1 MADGDH
7 QRASATAGFAYGV
20 TGADV
25 HKRPDGSP
33 VYLLTTG
40 TGRRRAD
47 PDWLLE
53 LPSRMLNAA
62 FGVVDFVG
70 RGTELAALRQWR
82 DRPARLAACLMY
94 APGGQ
99 GKTRLAARFA
109 EEAAAEGWQVVQA
122 SSGTGS
128 VLPSASAHDL
138 SFAGAAGILLIVD
151 YADRWPLS
159 ELSML
164 LANSLLHRDGVRARV
179 LLLARTD
186 DLWPALNAQVGE
198 HGTQCARLR
207 LAPVPTEHGRRQTMA
222 ETARRCFAEVYGVED
237 ADVALPR
244 LDGDDGELGL
254 ALTLHMAALVAVDA
268 HVTGKRPPADL
279 AGLSVYLLDREH
291 RHWALLHEQAA
302 VTTPAAVMNR
312 VVFTASMTGAMPR
325 PTASGLLDRLDVA
338 DDADPALDDHGR
350 CYPATTVTLD
360 ALEPLYPDRLAEDF
374 LALTLPGHEADYPA
388 QDWALPTTEGLLG
401 TDIAA
406 TSPARRRA
414 LTFLIA
420 AAARWPHLREAY
432 LYPILLREPRLALDA
447 GSGALVALA
456 AVPGLSPKVMLTLDG
471 MFPEDSHVDL
481 NSGIAAITE
490 VLTVWR
496 DEIHP
501 DPVVR
506 ADAHVRCGYRLAN
519 AGRHADALAH
529 EERAVELC
537 RDADP
542 DRDGRLAVLGDAL
555 ANLAVSLSDVGRRD
569 EALARAEEAI
579 AVRRE
584 LARDGEAD
592 SLANLAS
599 ALGNLAVDLGRVNRR
614 DEAVTAAREAVT
626 IQTRLAKVD
635 RAHVPQL
642 GIVQLNMSRA
652 FADVNRW
659 DDALAH
665 GLESNRI
672 RAELAEA
679 QPQTYRPQHAKTLA
693 NVAEQLINLHRH
705 GEALPYIEES
715 VAIRRELADAD
726 DMYVPELSAALDT
739 LSRCLSGLGRTGAAV
754 AVAVAQEMLAIDQ
767 RLAATR
773 PAAFLPDVAR
783 AQSELC
789 NRLAEAGRNAEALDA
804 AREAVA
810 IRRRLAEANP
820 AAFLPDLAASLHEF
834 ARRLSA
840 GGETDEAVRILRE
853 VIPLRRALLEQM
865 APGDA
870 RFFEPELA
878 LSLNNLA
885 TCLADVVRRENPLG
899 RPRIRPSR
907 RKQELTLLAEA
918 VTAIEESTALL
929 ARHAGSRP
937 ELAPALASVSEFRR
951 ALHARIGRY
960 A

>member
-1 MADGDH
+1 M
-7 QRASATAGFAYGV
+7 
-20 TGADV
+20 
-25 HKRPDGSP
+25 
-33 VYLLTTG
+33 YLLTAG

-47 PDWLLE
+47 RDWLLE

-70 RGTELAALRQWR
+70 RDTELAALHQWR
-82 DRPARLAACLMY
+82 SRPARLAACLMY

-99 GKTRLAARFA
+99 GKTRLAARLA

-122 SSGTGS
+122 SAGTGS

-138 SFAGAAGILLIVD
+138 SLVETAGILLIVD
-151 YADRWPLS
+151 YADRWPLT

-164 LANSLLHRDGVRARV
+164 FTNSLLHRDGVRTRV

-186 DLWPALNAQVGE
+186 DLWPALNVQLGE

-207 LAPVPTEHGRRQTMA
+207 LAPVPTEKGRRQAMA

-237 ADVALPR
+237 ADIALPR
-244 LDGDDGELGL
+244 LDGDAAELAL
-254 ALTLHMAALVAVDA
+254 TLTLHMAALVAVDA

-302 VTTPAAVMNR
+302 VMTPAAVMNR

-325 PTASGLLDRLDVA
+325 STASGLLGRLDV
-338 DDADPALDDHGR
+338 ADPALDDHGR
-350 CYPATTVTLD
+350 CYPATTITLD

-374 LALTLPGHEADYPA
+374 LALTLPGHDADYPA
-388 QDWALPTTEGLLG
+388 QDWALPTAEGLLG
-401 TDIAA
+401 ADIAA
-406 TSPARRRA
+406 ASPARRRA

-432 LYPILLREPRLALDA
+432 LYPILLSEPQLALDA

-456 AVPGLSPKVMLTLDG
+456 AVPGLSPKVMLTLEG

-481 NSGIAAITE
+481 NTGIAAITE

-496 DEIHP
+496 DEVHT

-519 AGRHADALAH
+519 GGRHDDAVAH
-529 EERAVELC
+529 NERAVELC
-537 RDADP
+537 RGADP

-555 ANLAVSLSDVGRRD
+555 ANLAVSLRDVGRRD

-592 SLANLAS
+592 SLADLAG
-599 ALGNLAVDLGRVNRR
+599 ALGNLAVNLGRVNRR

-635 RAHVPQL
+635 PAHLPQL
-642 GIVQLNMSRA
+642 AIVELNLSRA
-652 FADVNRW
+652 LADVNRW
-659 DDALAH
+659 NDALAH

-679 QPQTYRPQHAKTLA
+679 QPRTYRPQYAKTLA
-693 NVAEQLINLHRH
+693 NVAEQLTNLHRH

-726 DMYVPELSAALDT
+726 EMYLPELSAALDT
-739 LSRCLSGLGRTGAAV
+739 FSRCLSGLGRAGAAV
-754 AVAVAQEMLAIDQ
+754 AVAQEALVIDQ

-820 AAFLPDLAASLHEF
+820 PAFLPDLAASLHEF

-840 GGETDEAVRILRE
+840 DGETDEAVRILRE
-853 VIPLRRALLEQM
+853 VIALRRALLKQM

-870 RFFEPELA
+870 RFHEPELA

-885 TCLADVVRRENPLG
+885 TCLADLVWRENPLG

-907 RKQELTLLAEA
+907 RKQELTLLTEA
-918 VTAIEESTALL
+918 VAAIEESDTLL
-929 ARHAGSRP
+929 SRHVGSWP
-937 ELAPALASVSEFRR
+937 ELESALASVSEFRR
-951 ALHARIGRY
+951 ALHAKIGWY

>member
-1 MADGDH
+1 M
-7 QRASATAGFAYGV
+7 
-20 TGADV
+20 
-25 HKRPDGSP
+25 
-33 VYLLTTG
+33 YLLTTG

-70 RGTELAALRQWR
+70 RGTELAALHQWR
-82 DRPARLAACLMY
+82 IRSARLAACLMY

-99 GKTRLAARFA
+99 GKTRLATRFA
-109 EEAAAEGWQVVQA
+109 EEAAAEGWRVVQA

-128 VLPSASAHDL
+128 VLPSASAYDL

-151 YADRWPLS
+151 YADRWPLT

-164 LANSLLHRDGVRARV
+164 LANSLLHRDGVRVRV
-179 LLLARTD
+179 LLLARAD
-186 DLWPALNAQVGE
+186 DLWPALNALVGE
-198 HGTQCARLR
+198 HGAQCARLR
-207 LAPVPTEHGRRQTMA
+207 LAPVGTEHGRRQTMA
-222 ETARRCFAEVYGVED
+222 ETARRCFAEVYGAEE

-244 LDGDDGELGL
+244 LNGDDGELGL
-254 ALTLHMAALVAVDA
+254 TLTLHMAALVAVDA
-268 HVTGKRPPADL
+268 HVTGRRPPAEL
-279 AGLSVYLLDREH
+279 GGLSVYLLDREH

-325 PTASGLLDRLDVA
+325 PAASGLLERLDV
-338 DDADPALDDHGR
+338 ADPALDDHGR
-350 CYPATTVTLD
+350 CYPATAVGLD

-388 QDWALPTTEGLLG
+388 QDWALPTTEGILG
-401 TDIAA
+401 TDVAA
-406 TSPARRRA
+406 TSSGRRRA

-432 LYPILLREPRLALDA
+432 LYPILLRAPQLALDA
-447 GSGALVALA
+447 GSGALAALA
-456 AVPGLSPKVMLTLDG
+456 TVPGLSPKVMLTLDQ
-471 MFPEDSHVDL
+471 MFPEDNHVDL

-496 DEIHP
+496 DEVHP
-501 DPVVR
+501 DPLVR
-506 ADAHVRCGYRLAN
+506 ADAHVRCGYRLTN

-529 EERAVELC
+529 EGRAVELC
-537 RDADP
+537 HDADP
-542 DRDGRLAVLGDAL
+542 DQDGRLAVLGDAL
-555 ANLAVSLSDVGRRD
+555 ANLAVSLGVVGRRD
-569 EALARAEEAI
+569 EALARAKEAI

-584 LARDGEAD
+584 LARDGNAD
-592 SLANLAS
+592 SLADLAS

-626 IQTRLAKVD
+626 IQTRLAKID
-635 RAHVPQL
+635 RTHLPQL

-659 DDALAH
+659 EDALAH

-679 QPQTYRPQHAKTLA
+679 QPQTYRPQHAKALA
-693 NVAEQLINLHRH
+693 NVAAQLTDLHRP

-715 VAIRRELADAD
+715 VAIQRELADAD

-754 AVAVAQEMLAIDQ
+754 AVAHEMLAIDQ

-789 NRLAEAGRNAEALDA
+789 NRLAEAGRYAEALDA

-810 IRRRLAEANP
+810 IRRQLAEANP
-820 AAFLPDLAASLHEF
+820 AAFMPDLAASLHEF

-840 GGETDEAVRILRE
+840 GGETDEAIRILRE

-907 RKQELTLLAEA
+907 RKQELTLLTEA
-918 VTAIEESTALL
+918 VAAVEESTALL
-929 ARHAGSRP
+929 ARHVGSRP
-937 ELAPALASVSEFRR
+937 EVAPALASVSEFRR

-960 A
+960 T